1 MEYSIE
7 GMFGIKGQVAIVAGA
22 TGGLGSEISLAL
34 NALGVRLVL
43 VGRKPESLKALEAR
57 LCSKTA
63 EVLSVSADITDKSSV
78 QGMAQAAAEKFGRI
92 DILVNCAGMSYLE
105 TAIDFEETMWD
116 RLLDV
121 NLKGTFLT
129 CQAVGSYMLAQ
140 KYGRI
145 VNFSSVR
152 GQQGRAQDLAYAPSK
167 GAINQL
173 TKSLAI
179 EWAPSGIN
187 VNAIAPTFT
196 PTELN
201 RCLLA
206 DEATRSWVL
215 QRIPKGRLGEPEDI
229 VGALVFLCSPA
240 AAFVTG
246 HILLVDGG
254 WTAA

>member
-1 MEYSIE
+1 VKYSIE
-7 GMFGIKGQVAIVAGA
+7 RMFDLKGQVAIVAGA
-22 TGGLGSEISLAL
+22 TGGLGTEICLAL
-34 NALGVRLVL
+34 NELGVKLVL
-43 VGRKPESLKALEAR
+43 VGRRMEGLKALEAR
-57 LCSKTA
+57 LNAKNA
-63 EVLSVSADITDKSSV
+63 ALLSISVDITCKARV
-78 QGMAQAAAEKFGRI
+78 QDMARAAADAFGRI
-92 DILVNCAGMSYLE
+92 DILVNCAGMSHLQK
-105 TAIDFEETMWD
+105 AVDFDESAWD

-140 KYGRI
+140 EYGRI

-152 GQQGRAQDLAYAPSK
+152 GQQGRSQDLAYAPSK

-179 EWAPSGIN
+179 EWAQSGIN

-206 DEATRSWVL
+206 DEPTRSWVL
-215 QRIPKGRLGEPEDI
+215 NRIPMGRLGEPEDI

-246 HILLVDGG
+246 HILVVDGG